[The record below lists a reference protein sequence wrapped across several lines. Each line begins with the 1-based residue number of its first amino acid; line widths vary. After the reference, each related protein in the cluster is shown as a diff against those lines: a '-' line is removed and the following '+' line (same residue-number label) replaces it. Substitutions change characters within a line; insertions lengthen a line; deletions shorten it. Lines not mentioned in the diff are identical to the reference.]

1 MARDLE
7 LRELRAIELELTPET
22 RAERVGR
29 LYEIN
34 RNRILGTLAT
44 VAFLVL
50 WEWIGYLGAK
60 GVTLSLPG
68 FLLSFPPP
76 LFISSPSRI
85 YAAGYKL
92 FASGEILPHL
102 QVSGTEFALGFA
114 GAIAIGIPLGM
125 LVGWYKAAFA
135 AFNPFISAMYATP
148 RIALL
153 PLIIIWV
160 GIGIWSKVAVV
171 FLGAVFPIIVTTMTA
186 MQTLDPSLLRAAR
199 SFGAGD
205 REIFQ
210 TIALPASFPFIL
222 AGLRLGAGR
231 GLVGI
236 VVGELYAANAG
247 VGYIIAVYG
256 STFQT
261 DKLFVGVMIIAIA
274 GIAVVEMLQLLEK
287 RFDAWRPR
295 QVE

>member
-7 LRELRAIELELTPET
+7 LRELRATEMELAPET
-22 RAERVGR
+22 RAERLHR

-34 RNRILGTLAT
+34 RNRILGPLAILI
-44 VAFLVL
+44 FLGL

-60 GVTLSLPG
+60 GITLSLAG
-68 FLLSFPPP
+68 FVLSFPPP
-76 LFISSPSRI
+76 LFISSPSRV

-92 FASGEILPHL
+92 FASGEIWPHL
-102 QVSGTEFALGFA
+102 KVSGTEFAVGFA
-114 GAIAIGIPLGM
+114 GAIAVGIPMGI
-125 LVGWYKAAFA
+125 LVGWYKAAFSVS
-135 AFNPFISAMYATP
+135 NPFISAMYATP

-160 GIGIWSKVAVV
+160 GIGIWSKVAIV
-171 FLGAVFPIIVTTMTA
+171 FLGAVFPILVTTMTA

-205 REIFQ
+205 REIFR
-210 TIALPASFPFIL
+210 TIALPASLPFIL

-231 GLVGI
+231 GLIGI

-247 VGYIIAVYG
+247 VGYLIAVYG

-261 DKLFVGVMIIAIA
+261 DKLFVGVVIIAIT
-274 GIAVVEMLQLLEK
+274 GIVVVEILRVLEK
-287 RFDAWRPR
+287 RFEAWRPR
-295 QVE
+295 HVE